1 MNRACLLNFTA
12 TKNSMQIINSFLEDI
27 PSLYELYDSA
37 IAYQKERSLRHWGK
51 FERSLLEQEIKEGRQ
66 WKIMEGNDIAC
77 IFMIAYD
84 DPYIWGE
91 RNADPA
97 IYIHRIVTNP
107 LFRGRNYMNHIIE
120 WARIHAK
127 IKDKKYI
134 RMDTWGDNPKLN
146 DYYLRCGFR
155 SLGIVTPETTE
166 NLPKHYSCIS
176 LSLLEIELES

>member
-1 MNRACLLNFTA
+1 ML
-12 TKNSMQIINSFLEDI
+12 IINCVTGDI
-27 PSLYELYDSA
+27 PMLYNLYESA

-51 FERSLLEQEIKEGRQ
+51 FERSLLEQEISEHRQ
-66 WKIMEGNDIAC
+66 WKIMEGEEIAC

-107 LFRGRNYMNHIIE
+107 LFRGRHYMNHIIE
-120 WARIHAK
+120 WAHQHAK
-127 IKDKKYI
+127 SNNKKFI

-146 DYYLRCGFR
+146 DYYINCGFKP
-155 SLGIVTPETTE
+155 LGIVTPETTE

-176 LSLLEIELES
+176 LSLLEIELE